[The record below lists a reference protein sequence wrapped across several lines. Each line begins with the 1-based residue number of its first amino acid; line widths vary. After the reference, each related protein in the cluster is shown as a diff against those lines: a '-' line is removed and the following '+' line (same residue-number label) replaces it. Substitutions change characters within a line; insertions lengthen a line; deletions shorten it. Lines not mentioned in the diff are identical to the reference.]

1 MKDST
6 NPVREKNKKDEEEVR
21 DMENIYPEED
31 EDPHR
36 IGRGGGWGND
46 SDVVQAAGRGY
57 GDSLHR
63 SYYSPPYRY
72 YGFGFRLVKNKGKS

>member
-6 NPVREKNKKDEEEVR
+6 NPVREKDKKDEEEVR

-63 SYYSPPYRY
+63 SYIGPTDLHDSV
-72 YGFGFRLVKNKGKS
+72 GFRLVKNKSKT